1 MKTRIKQWFFA
12 CNNQYVR
19 SASCLLCIVLT
30 VVGIWWMYTA
40 PVDTWVDLIIDAAIV
55 VAVAIIQALM
65 WPLIEYI
72 CKHDSV

>member
-1 MKTRIKQWFFA
+1 MKPRITQWFFA
-12 CNNQYVR
+12 YNNQYVR
-19 SASCLLCIVLT
+19 SASRLLCIVLT

-65 WPLIEYI
+65 WPLLEYI